1 MPRHRTYSSDAARQA
16 AYRER
21 AATKRKRHVTNP
33 ESLREIVERISFIR
47 DVAGAVARDNIA
59 NWKGWPG
66 SEQLRSFA
74 LQTDLDDLVSRLDA
88 LIHGDRRPFDGA
100 EFHEWRAKRE
110 RENRKN

>member
-1 MPRHRTYSSDAARQA
+1 MPRHRTYESAAARQR

-21 AATKRKRHVTNP
+21 AATKLERHVTNP
-33 ESLREIVERISFIR
+33 EMIERLAFIR
-47 DVAGAVARDNIA
+47 DVAGAVARDSVR
-59 NWKGWPG
+59 NWRGWPG

-88 LIHGDRRPFDGA
+88 LLRGDPTPFQGQ
-100 EFHEWRAKRE
+100 EFEHWRAKRE